1 MEPSSRRNQQ
11 LLSSLRHRAEHA
23 VDKRGGETDD
33 LSVEDVMSLLHELQV
48 HKVELEMQN
57 DELQLSEKRYQTLC
71 QRFVDLYNLAPFGYL
86 AIENPDHI
94 KEANIMA
101 ADMLGVHRSGLIG
114 RRFTDFL
121 PPEEQDNHFIHIRF
135 LLRNHIPQQYI
146 LNLKSIRDEDLYVRI
161 DAYPGENIAGDVVSY
176 CITMTDIT
184 ELKQTETTLQQALGE
199 LENTQS
205 QLIQQERLAAVGQL
219 AAGVAHDFNNILTVV
234 SSNAELLLFSWGRL
248 AGAEK
253 HVQAIIQTS
262 ERATQLV
269 KQILDFSQK
278 SIQCREQIDLVQ
290 ALEKLIQ
297 FLGHTI
303 PENIQISLSIK
314 PAQYW
319 IEADP
324 TQLHQ
329 VFMNLAINARD
340 AMSEGGSLAINL
352 SHLSTMDYE
361 IPLIENQYLTGNW
374 ICVEVSD
381 TGYGIPAEHLA
392 QIFEPFFTTK
402 QVGQGVGLG
411 LSQVY
416 GIIKQHGWHVAVKSE
431 VDRGTTFSVYMPM
444 LREKTAEK
452 APTASSNSIS
462 RGRGESILLVEDD
475 PDVLTAIMDVLE
487 SLNYQVVTAANGQLA
502 LKVYQEHNGEI
513 DLVLSDMVMPD
524 MEGEALFYALKR
536 YHPDLKMI
544 LMSGYPLGIAGAKLV
559 EQGLVAWVQKP
570 IPLQKLSQ
578 IVGDALAAV

>member
-1 MEPSSRRNQQ
+1 MKPSSRQNQQ
-11 LLSSLRHRAEHA
+11 ELSSLRRRAEHA
-23 VDKRGGETDD
+23 VDKTSEKSDS
-33 LSVEDVMSLLHELQV
+33 LSVEDAMNLLHELQV

-57 DELQLSEKRYQTLC
+57 DELQLSERRYQTLY

-86 AIENPDHI
+86 AIENPEHI
-94 KEANIMA
+94 KEANMMA

-121 PPEEQDNHFIHIRF
+121 PSEEQDNHFIHIRL
-135 LLRNHIPQQYI
+135 LLRNHVPQQYI
-146 LNLKSIRDEDLYVRI
+146 LNLKSIRDKDLYVRV

-184 ELKQTETTLQQALGE
+184 ELKHAEKTLQQALDE

-234 SSNAELLLFSWGRL
+234 SSNAELLLSSWEGL
-248 AGAEK
+248 AGADK

-278 SIQCREQIDLVQ
+278 SIQCREQLDLVQ

-303 PENIQISLSIK
+303 PENIQISLNMK
-314 PAQYW
+314 PGQYW
-319 IEADP
+319 VEADP

-340 AMSEGGSLAINL
+340 AMSEGGNLVINL
-352 SHLSTMDYE
+352 SHLSTTDHAIFLGE
-361 IPLIENQYLTGNW
+361 KQYLTGDW

-381 TGYGIPAEHLA
+381 TGYGIPSEHLA

-402 QVGQGVGLG
+402 QVGQGAGLG

-416 GIIKQHGWHVAVKSE
+416 GIIKQHDWDIAVKSE
-431 VDRGTTFSVYMPM
+431 VDQGTTFSIYIPM
-444 LREKTAEK
+444 LRGKMAEK
-452 APTASSNSIS
+452 APTASSNSVL
-462 RGRGESILLVEDD
+462 RGRGERILLVEDD
-475 PDVLTAIMDVLE
+475 PDVLIAIMDVLE
-487 SLNYQVVTAANGQLA
+487 SLNYQVVTAANGQVA
-502 LKVYQEHNGEI
+502 LQVYQEYNSEI

-524 MEGEALFYALKR
+524 MEGETLFYALKR

-544 LMSGYPLGIAGAKLV
+544 LMSGYPLGMAGAKLM
-559 EQGLVAWVQKP
+559 EEGLVSWVQKP